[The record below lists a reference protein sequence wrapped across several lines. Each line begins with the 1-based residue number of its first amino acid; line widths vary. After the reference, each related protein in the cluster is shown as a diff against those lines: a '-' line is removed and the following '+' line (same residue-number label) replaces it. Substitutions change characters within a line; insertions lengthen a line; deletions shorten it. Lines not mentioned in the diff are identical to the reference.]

1 MLAYNGGYDVDKTK
15 TKDDETI
22 RLSNNMTLSGAG
34 DEQWTIQL
42 EEDESQ
48 AASGA
53 THSATD
59 GLTAALISTVG
70 RSVTFTLSGNID
82 GDGGVLHS
90 GEGTLVLCGDSSY
103 TGGTV
108 ITRGVVDVQSAFG
121 LGATDE
127 GMSAVKLGKDAD
139 LHVTVEPGP
148 GGGRLVT
155 TLATVGDETTVGD
168 EILGDVSIA
177 GSKYTERV
185 LHMADNGYNAATTTL
200 GEKGTFLLC
209 GKPIDGQG
217 ISSHSGLLTGSG
229 TVVVSDALGS
239 GTTAT
244 FDTITNYTGDFRV
257 EGHKSSIQV
266 DNGSY
271 SEGSIQ
277 VAGQQASVQIG
288 GNVSIVSGESLYL
301 RSMGKVPTQTESVD
315 MGTGAVLVSKGEVSV
330 AADAVLS
337 VRRGETYYSYDLSG
351 LSELEKAVSVTPT
364 EIALPEESSASDYH
378 KLGEDEDIPDYIPDY
393 TGRFESRFAV
403 NQQAVAGVKADVG
416 LTLAGG
422 CTYETYQGHLS
433 LMGGSL
439 KLDTLEN
446 NQLTFNTTL
455 DYTWLNEDNVAQL
468 VLFSNVSSVT
478 FGLDQKVATED
489 TGVYY
494 TRADRY
500 LTGNEYIDSQTMLV
514 YDSNVGVVYLQ
525 IKTPEPTTTTLGLVA
540 LAAMAARRRR
550 KRD

>member
-1 MLAYNGGYDVDKTK
+1 
-15 TKDDETI
+15 
-22 RLSNNMTLSGAG
+22 
-34 DEQWTIQL
+34 
-42 EEDESQ
+42 
-48 AASGA
+48 
-53 THSATD
+53 
-59 GLTAALISTVG
+59 
-70 RSVTFTLSGNID
+70 
-82 GDGGVLHS
+82 
-90 GEGTLVLCGDSSY
+90 VLCGDSSY

-139 LHVTVEPGP
+139 LHVTVEPGS
-148 GGGRLVT
+148 GRGRLVT
-155 TLATVGDETTVGD
+155 TLATVGDE
-168 EILGDVSIA
+168 ILGDVSIV
-177 GSKYTERV
+177 GSKYKERV

-271 SEGSIQ
+271 SEGSIH

-337 VRRGETYYSYDLSG
+337 VRRGEPGYSYNLSD
-351 LSELEKAVSVTPT
+351 LEKAVSVTPT
-364 EIALPEESSASDYH
+364 EIALPEENSASDYH

-393 TGRFESRFAV
+393 TGRFESRLAV

-422 CTYETYQGHLS
+422 CTYETSRGHLS

-446 NQLTFNTTL
+446 NQLTLNTTL
-455 DYTWLNEDNVAQL
+455 DYTWLNEGNVAQL

-540 LAAMAARRRR
+540 LAAHAARRRR
-550 KRD
+550 KND